1 MSTIF
6 LDIETLPTDRTD
18 VIESLKTNIKPP
30 ATYKKPE
37 SIAAWFEEN
46 LLSEIDA
53 AHRKTALEGAF
64 GRVCVIGFAIDDD
77 PVKTLSG
84 DEKEVLETFAE
95 VLATGDFDRYQ
106 TKVVGHNV
114 SAFDLRFLVQRYIVN
129 SVRVPSVIKYA
140 ADAKPWESEKVFD
153 SMVQWAGVGNRISLD
168 KLCMALSIP
177 TPKGKLTGA
186 NVYDYFLDGRISEIE
201 KYCIKDVEATRQ
213 VYKRMTFQ

>member
-1 MSTIF
+1 MNLYID
-6 LDIETLPTDRTD
+6 LETLPTDRTD
-18 VIESLKTNIKPP
+18 VIESLKSSIKAPGQF
-30 ATYKKPE
+30 KKPE

-53 AHRKTALEGAF
+53 AHRKTALDGAF
-64 GRVCVIGFAIDDD
+64 GRVCVIGFAIDDG

-106 TKVVGHNV
+106 TKVVGHHV
-114 SAFDLRFLVQRYIVN
+114 AGFDLRFLVQRYIVN
-129 SVRVPSVIKYA
+129 SIRVPSVIRYA
-140 ADAKPWESEKVFD
+140 ADAKPWEQDKVFD
-153 SMVQWAGVGNRISLD
+153 TMVQWAGVGNRISLD

-177 TPKGKLTGA
+177 TPKGELTGA

-201 KYCIKDVEATRQ
+201 EYCMRDVEATRQ